1 MGYPLHGCILGVIVC
16 SPYYIETLKLW
27 RAGHRLDHATRH
39 WTTESNKTETEN
51 KDYDACS
58 PFFSLPSLRDPPGY
72 RMHT

>member
-39 WTTESNKTETEN
+39 WMTESNKTETEN
-51 KDYDACS
+51 KDYDACVRQQS
-58 PFFSLPSLRDPPGY
+58 PCQVFGIPRVIVC
-72 RMHT
+72 